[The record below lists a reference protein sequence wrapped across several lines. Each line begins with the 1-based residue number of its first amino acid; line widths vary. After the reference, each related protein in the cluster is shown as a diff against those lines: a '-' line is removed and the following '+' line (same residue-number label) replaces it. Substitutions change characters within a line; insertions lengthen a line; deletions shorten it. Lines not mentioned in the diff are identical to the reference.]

1 MDDEKLIELVRKY
14 EFLYN
19 LKHPKYM
26 DSSKKD
32 MAWKNIG
39 EQLKQS
45 AVACKQRWQC
55 LRDAYRRALNKKKG
69 KQGQAAKNIKQW
81 KYDSEMAFVTPFL
94 MERKTQNS
102 VEISSDG
109 ELSDNAYEN
118 YAIEYD
124 ASEMSNSNVDVDC
137 APDITNIISDNSS
150 SRIIE
155 EVPQKKRKTVQSEP
169 STSGV
174 VMANLLDQNK
184 VESPRGHD
192 ELDRFFLVVSD
203 TVKKFPPYVQA
214 LAKNKIFSLVSEME
228 LQQLAPPGANPF
240 GFKSSPQSTSPQH
253 AHDQTQFFQ

>member
-1 MDDEKLIELVRKY
+1 MDDEKLIEMVRKY
-14 EFLYN
+14 EFIYN

-26 DSSKKD
+26 DSVKKD

-69 KQGQAAKNIKQW
+69 KQGLAAKNIKQW
-81 KYDSEMAFVTPFL
+81 KYENEMSFVAPFL
-94 MERKTQNS
+94 MERKTQSS
-102 VEISSDG
+102 VEVTSDG
-109 ELSDNAYEN
+109 ELSDSAYEN

-124 ASEMSNSNVDVDC
+124 ASEMSNVEVDC
-137 APDITNIISDNSS
+137 SPDVSNIISDNSS
-150 SRIIE
+150 TRNID
-155 EVPQKKRKTVQSEP
+155 EVPHKKRKTIQSEA
-169 STSGV
+169 STSAI

-184 VESPRGHD
+184 VEAPRGHD
-192 ELDRFFLVVSD
+192 ELDRFFLVISD

-228 LQQLAPPGANPF
+228 LQQLAPPNATPF
-240 GFKSSPQSTSPQH
+240 AFKTSPQSTSPQH
-253 AHDQTQFFQ
+253 ANEQTQFFQ